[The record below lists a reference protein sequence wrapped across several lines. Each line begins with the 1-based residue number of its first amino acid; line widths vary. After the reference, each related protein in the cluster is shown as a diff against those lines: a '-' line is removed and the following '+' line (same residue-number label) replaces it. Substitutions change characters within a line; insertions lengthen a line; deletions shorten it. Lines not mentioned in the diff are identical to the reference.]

1 MNNVADIL
9 PQPVNLKATAILDFD
24 RDEVRSIAA
33 DLIQPEGPERI
44 FLQRAH
50 LYLCQVVRPVYSVNE
65 WQPVSRTLSLKQG
78 SCSQRMACLE
88 AFARAH
94 GIATRVRAL
103 HVKGN
108 FWFSRFWFSRPFIPN
123 RILLMWPQYFLAGSW
138 VDIDELYSPM
148 AELAAASNG
157 FRNDRETLFEAVQ
170 KTAVDFFGKTCG
182 LACARPDQDLSR
194 FVVGDAGFFDTRD
207 EALRRFGSFQYTL
220 RGRAFEIVFG
230 GRKSFLKMQQR

>member
-33 DLIQPEGPERI
+33 DLIQPEGPEPI

-88 AFARAH
+88 ACARAH

-108 FWFSRFWFSRPFIPN
+108 FWFSRFW
-123 RILLMWPQYFLAGSW
+123 
-138 VDIDELYSPM
+138 
-148 AELAAASNG
+148 
-157 FRNDRETLFEAVQ
+157 
-170 KTAVDFFGKTCG
+170 
-182 LACARPDQDLSR
+182 
-194 FVVGDAGFFDTRD
+194 
-207 EALRRFGSFQYTL
+207 
-220 RGRAFEIVFG
+220 
-230 GRKSFLKMQQR
+230 